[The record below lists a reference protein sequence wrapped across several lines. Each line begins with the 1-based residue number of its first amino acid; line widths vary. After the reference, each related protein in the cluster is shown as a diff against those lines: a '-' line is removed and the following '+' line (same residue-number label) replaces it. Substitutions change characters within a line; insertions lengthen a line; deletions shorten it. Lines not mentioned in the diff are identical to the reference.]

1 MNWKE
6 ELIYNLILGLSIIGL
21 IIILIIAVNIFIF
34 KPSINWFNSLGGLT
48 KFLLVLFIFL
58 NIRYL
63 FKKIL
68 DD

>member
-21 IIILIIAVNIFIF
+21 IIVLIIAANIFIF
-34 KPSINWFNSLGGLT
+34 KPSINWFNSLEGLT

>member
-21 IIILIIAVNIFIF
+21 IIAVNIFIF
-34 KPSINWFNSLGGLT
+34 KPSINWFNGLGGLT

>member
-21 IIILIIAVNIFIF
+21 IIVLIIAANIFIF
-34 KPSINWFNSLGGLT
+34 KPSINWFDSLEGLT

>member
-6 ELIYNLILGLSIIGL
+6 ELIYNIILGLSIIVL
-21 IIILIIAVNIFIF
+21 IIIIIIAENIFIF
-34 KPSINWFNSLGGLT
+34 KPSINWFNSLEGLT

>member
-21 IIILIIAVNIFIF
+21 IIVLIIAANIFIF
-34 KPSINWFNSLGGLT
+34 KPSINWFNSLEGLT

-58 NIRYL
+58 NIR
-63 FKKIL
+63 
-68 DD
+68 

>member
-21 IIILIIAVNIFIF
+21 IIILIIAANILIF
-34 KPSINWFNSLGGLT
+34 KPPVSWLNGLGGLT
-48 KFLLVLFIFL
+48 KFFLVLFIFL
-58 NIRYL
+58 NSRYL